1 MAAVAGSLFDLHA
14 DRIEEVIN
22 KNIDVML
29 PGYDPVWRNNVV
41 TSQGVGPADAI
52 GKDMKILRVFMGGM
66 TGVLEQGAPRADFA
80 LYGDDTDNLGAKL
93 YQQNLDQVFPDP
105 LEGPNQ
111 RPYRLGIPMRSM
123 VANIMMTLG
132 ELTAEAN
139 DAFIGQIL
147 APKMEGFSR
156 NIVHTLCNYFYL
168 SQNDEYRISGISAT
182 PAVAT
187 TSGSTYTLTFS
198 PDNSATDRYYVGQ
211 RLDLYNLATSGV
223 DRVNTSNPIYV
234 SAVDELTNRVTLIS
248 EGDVF
253 GNVDGSESSHF
264 LVYRNSNSDATPS
277 SGSSGEAEFTGIA
290 GINSWLKG
298 RDGDTVL
305 LGGEAVSGDSVDVA
319 VHPEHKS
326 AFFDLSNAT
335 LTEHTLRQYL
345 RRFHAAKM
353 KYGYSIDTIIASE
366 GVWLAYAG
374 TKIGR
379 EYLDRTGRVASLSSE
394 GLNTDEYFGG
404 MRFQFDGRS
413 YTGYTSCYVESGTV
427 YGIKTG
433 GSNWK
438 RYVPPDG
445 QINSTFDRVPAFAP
459 FRFVASNLTGTG
471 TNRLPIYD
479 TSSSANITR
488 ATEGAQ
494 MPGWLRMQLVPDQ
507 FAGLKLLNCA
517 EDTQYMSTTI

>member
-22 KNIDVML
+22 NNIDVML
-29 PGYDPVWRNNVV
+29 PGYDPVWRNTIV

-66 TGVLEQGAPRADFA
+66 TGVLEQGAPSNDFA
-80 LYGDDTDNLGAKL
+80 LYGDDTDILSEKI
-93 YQQNLDQVFPDP
+93 YKQNLNQVFPDP

-111 RPYRLGIPMRSM
+111 NPYRLGIPMRSM
-123 VANIMMTLG
+123 LANIAMTLG

-147 APKMEGFSR
+147 APKMEGFAR
-156 NIVHTLCNYFYL
+156 NIVHTLCNYFYV
-168 SQNDEYRISGISAT
+168 SQNDQYRLCNIAASPAPAQSGT
-182 PAVAT
+182 GPYFV
-187 TSGSTYTLTFS
+187 TFS
-198 PDNSATDRYYVGQ
+198 PDNSATDRFYVGQ
-211 RLDLYNLATSGV
+211 RLDLYGADNNR
-223 DRVNTSNPIYV
+223 DNTAGPIYV
-234 SAVDELTNRVTLIS
+234 SAVDELTNRVTLVS
-248 EGDVF
+248 ETDIFTGAA
-253 GNVDGSESSHF
+253 GKY
-264 LVYRNSNSDATPS
+264 LVYRNSNTDGTPS
-277 SGSSGEAEFTGIA
+277 SGSSAEAEFTGIA

-298 RDGDTVL
+298 RSGDTVL
-305 LGGEAVSGDSVDVA
+305 LGAEAVGGGDDIDVA

-326 AFFDLSNAT
+326 AFFDVGSVT

-353 KYGYSIDTIIASE
+353 KYGYTIDTLIASE

-379 EYLDRTGRVASLSSE
+379 EYLDRTGRVASIRNE
-394 GLNTDEYFGG
+394 GLDTDENFGG
-404 MRFQFDGRS
+404 MRFSFDGRS

-438 RYVPPDG
+438 RYVPADG

-479 TSSSANITR
+479 SSASGNLSR

-517 EDTQYMSTTI
+517 EDTEYMSTTI